1 MAKPQDVKV
10 VLEEHYREGK
20 SYPYLLIDGR
30 RIYFTYGIEFEMIIT
45 NPHYYDDDEDS
56 GDDKIQ
62 EVNYLSQYG
71 SVGEDRSVT
80 CDSGVPIEFKTR
92 KMSKNRE
99 QLSQWLQQ
107 VFNSEYRLVRGGT
120 FNSSTG
126 MHIHIKTS
134 YDTPRI
140 PIPNEIKSL
149 EYRIG
154 FDARTVNRVIRKLH
168 NECKIPT
175 IKNSFRRQY
184 TNNRGR
190 FEETRY
196 KQINL
201 ANRRCDG
208 GVGYGTVEYRLFNLH
223 GINNYQE
230 FENAVIHQLELL
242 IYGTCL
248 MLIYNSKGRTF
259 KAKEGQQS
267 FEKEI
272 EMNNETTEYGLTESE
287 QEIELKEEEKC
298 VTLTS

>member
-134 YDTPRI
+134 YP
-140 PIPNEIKSL
+140 PV
-149 EYRIG
+149 YQ
-154 FDARTVNRVIRKLH
+154 
-168 NECKIPT
+168 C
-175 IKNSFRRQY
+175 QY
-184 TNNRGR
+184 TQDEKHG
-190 FEETRY
+190 ETR
-196 KQINL
+196 L
-201 ANRRCDG
+201 CR
-208 GVGYGTVEYRLFNLH
+208 
-223 GINNYQE
+223 YQ
-230 FENAVIHQLELL
+230 
-242 IYGTCL
+242 
-248 MLIYNSKGRTF
+248 R
-259 KAKEGQQS
+259 KAKLSCANQAHG
-267 FEKEI
+267 
-272 EMNNETTEYGLTESE
+272 
-287 QEIELKEEEKC
+287 
-298 VTLTS
+298 